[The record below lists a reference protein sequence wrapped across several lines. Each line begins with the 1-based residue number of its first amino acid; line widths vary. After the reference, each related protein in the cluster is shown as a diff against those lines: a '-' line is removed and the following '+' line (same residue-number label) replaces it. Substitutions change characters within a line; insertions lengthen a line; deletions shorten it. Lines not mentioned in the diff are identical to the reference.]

1 LEWSGTT
8 ILIGTVANNSVD
20 AIVSVSGERTL
31 KADTLMEKFPI
42 GREVGSVP
50 GTRHTNRG
58 MLRGTNV
65 EVTTFLYDVVYD
77 IRRARRPCPSV
88 IDAPCVERPVST
100 VARESVGSRI

>member
-1 LEWSGTT
+1 
-8 ILIGTVANNSVD
+8 LIGTVANNSVD

-42 GREVGSVP
+42 GGEVGTVP

-65 EVTTFLYDVVYD
+65 EVTTLLYNIVYD
-77 IRRARRPCPSV
+77 ISRARSPCPSV
-88 IDAPCVERPVST
+88 VDSPCVQRPVGA